1 MKIQMMTA
9 EVKCRRIILGII
21 ALSCICV
28 STKAQV
34 YISDHKINKTTKCLF
49 SEYETSF
56 STYRL
61 EDGDIY
67 VDEFIINMELPESGS
82 LDEVSE
88 KDIRKK
94 ISTIVIGDSAEI
106 NPENLIDKYISEKF
120 LSKYETH
127 KITGD
132 NECNNFISTIKS
144 KNSMLSDEMLWEPAY
159 YGSISGKL
167 IFQTNMFLSYSITEK
182 SCNAMTCI
190 RKETTFVYDIVNKRF
205 LSENDFL
212 LPEKNEAYLELLR
225 NTMTREQKL
234 AYNKPEVNYNS
245 NFYID
250 EYGLTYVF
258 NSDKYLDEYEATIH
272 VLLNGKYIRQFTKTE
287 SVVYKFFNI
296 GQVERA
302 KAKKQNKTIAIN

>member
-1 MKIQMMTA
+1 MMTA
-9 EVKCRRIILGII
+9 EKCRRIALGII

-67 VDEFIINMELPESGS
+67 VDEFIVDMELPENGS

-88 KDIRKK
+88 KDIREK
-94 ISTIVIGDSAEI
+94 ISAIVIGDAKET
-106 NPENLIDKYISEKF
+106 NPENLIEKYITEKY

-127 KITGD
+127 KIFGD
-132 NECNNFISTIKS
+132 SECNTFISTIKS

-159 YGSISGKL
+159 YGTISGKL

-205 LSENDFL
+205 LTENDFL
-212 LPEKNEAYLELLR
+212 LPEKTNDYLELIR

-234 AYNKPEVNYNS
+234 AYNKAEINYNS

-272 VLLNGKYIRQFTKTE
+272 VQLNGKYIRQLIKTE

-302 KAKKQNKTIAIN
+302 KAKKQNKTVAIN

>member
-1 MKIQMMTA
+1 MTA

-21 ALSCICV
+21 ALSCIYV
-28 STKAQV
+28 SAKAQV
-34 YISDHKINKTTKCLF
+34 YITDHKINKTTKCLF

-56 STYRL
+56 TTYRL

-67 VDEFIINMELPESGS
+67 VDEFIVDMELPESGS

-88 KDIRKK
+88 KDIREK
-94 ISTIVIGDSAEI
+94 ISAIVIGDGKET
-106 NPENLIDKYISEKF
+106 NPENLIEKYITEKY

-127 KITGD
+127 KIIGD
-132 NECNNFISTIKS
+132 NECNTFISTIKS

-190 RKETTFVYDIVNKRF
+190 RKETTFVYDIVNKKF

-212 LPEKNEAYLELLR
+212 LPDKTEAYLELIR
-225 NTMTREQKL
+225 STMTREQKL

-250 EYGLTYVF
+250 EYGITYVF

-272 VLLNGKYIRQFTKTE
+272 VLLNPKYVRQQTKTE
-287 SVVYKFFNI
+287 SIVYKFFNI

-302 KAKKQNKTIAIN
+302 KAKKQNKAIATN

>member
-1 MKIQMMTA
+1 MTA

-21 ALSCICV
+21 ALSCIYV
-28 STKAQV
+28 SAKAQV
-34 YISDHKINKTTKCLF
+34 YITDHKINKTTKCLF

-67 VDEFIINMELPESGS
+67 VDEFIVDIELPESGS

-88 KDIRKK
+88 KDIREK
-94 ISTIVIGDSAEI
+94 ISSIVIGDAGEV
-106 NPENLIDKYISEKF
+106 NPETLIDRYISEKL

-127 KITGD
+127 KIIGD
-132 NECNNFISTIKS
+132 KECSNFISTIKS
-144 KNSMLSDEMLWEPAY
+144 KNSIMSDDMLWEPAY
-159 YGSISGKL
+159 YGSITGKL
-167 IFQTNMFLSYSITEK
+167 IFQTNMFISYSITEK

-190 RKETTFVYDIVNKRF
+190 RKETTFVYDIVNKRI

-212 LPEKNEAYLELLR
+212 LPDKANEYLELIR

-234 AYNKPEVNYNS
+234 AYNKQEINYNS

-272 VLLNGKYIRQFTKTE
+272 VLLNPKFIRQQTKTE
-287 SVVYKFFNI
+287 SIVYKFFNI

-302 KAKKQNKTIAIN
+302 KAKKQNKTVAIN